1 MRSDRLSTPARWI
14 AAPVYGGQ
22 PLDALEAAGVLSL
35 EGDRALAERIVAL
48 FPLSPKV
55 ERT

>member
-1 MRSDRLSTPARWI
+1 MDTNSVDCRSGLRRPAS
-14 AAPVYGGQ
+14 
-22 PLDALEAAGVLSL
+22 LDALEAAGVLLL
-35 EGDRALAERIVAL
+35 EGDGALAERIVAL